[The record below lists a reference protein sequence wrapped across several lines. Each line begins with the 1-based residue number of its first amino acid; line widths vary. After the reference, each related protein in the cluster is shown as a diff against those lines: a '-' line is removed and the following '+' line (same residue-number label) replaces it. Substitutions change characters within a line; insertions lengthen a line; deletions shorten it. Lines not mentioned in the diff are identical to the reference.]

1 MDLSDNTFSYR
12 GFSVLISVEHY
23 EWKSDAAALQTVNYI
38 PLIQIS
44 AQTPGDRHSRLRIGD
59 AEGQPFV
66 SEEGAREAGMH
77 AARMLIDDRID
88 GVT

>member
-1 MDLSDNTFSYR
+1 MDHLDDTFSYR
-12 GFSVLISVEHY
+12 GFSVRISVEHY
-23 EWKSDAAALQTVNYI
+23 EWKPDEAALRTVSYI

-44 AQTPGDRHSRLRIGD
+44 ADTPGDRNARLRIGD

-66 SEEGAREAGMH
+66 SEEGAREAGKH
-77 AARMLIDDRID
+77 AARMIIDDRID